1 MKKFLASLLGLL
13 CMTLSAS
20 AQQKIVITLANGEK
34 IEKQVWEVSTITFE
48 PSGTV
53 AKPDTA
59 KAVDL
64 GLSVL
69 WGDMNFGSASAEK
82 AGYYVGWGDA
92 TGLNTSTLLNYFP
105 VLHPTAD
112 IINGQYDIVHVLWGG
127 KWRMPSTA
135 EVKELIEKCDWTYDA
150 TRKGWIVASKSDNTK
165 SIFLPLAGQRSGE
178 TVSADGTSGAYWTG
192 SLSGSDDQKAFALT
206 IDDTQYSQTEDLRYL
221 GFQIRP
227 VYGEYTL
234 GVQVS
239 SAETTN
245 ITKNEAYVKVIYKGN
260 VSDATEFGVC
270 YGTTSSLDPDQNTK
284 VTTSSVDE
292 DGSYTFHITDLTPNT
307 TYYFAPYVVYEGSR
321 NMGTTMQFTTLSKFP
336 VAEAVDLGLSVK
348 WASWNV
354 GASTNEE
361 TGNLM
366 AWGDPTGENASFTS
380 TDYPNDLSDISGSKY
395 DVATQQW
402 GSEWRMPTTDEW
414 KELDALSKEIVTLD
428 NGVTAY
434 KVTGKNGN
442 YIYLPRGGYSY
453 NNKTYSANKSGCYWA
468 SENQTMD
475 YANSVTLGKVS
486 STYEQDRKGMHMLVR
501 PVYGKKT
508 DPDNPPIATI
518 DTTAAG
524 KAAQSVDLGLSV
536 KWATYNLGATTSTEK
551 GSYFQWACT
560 EAGTDFTR
568 KGYKWYNADK
578 DSIAVP
584 STEISYTDYDAAKT
598 LWGGTWRMPTQ
609 SEMEE
614 LVNKC
619 TWTKES
625 KGYKVTGANGNSI
638 FLPFTGIY
646 NGTSLTYDTDC
657 YYWSSTYNTLPIHA
671 EDFWAVY
678 LSTPSS
684 GITTT
689 STYVYR
695 GMCIRPVR
703 P

>member
-20 AQQKIVITLANGEK
+20 AQQKIVITLANGET
-34 IEKQVWEVSTITFE
+34 IEKQVWEVSSITFE

-64 GLSVL
+64 GLSVK
-69 WGDMNFGSASAEK
+69 WGDMNFGATSAEK

-127 KWRMPSTA
+127 KWRMPSTS
-135 EVKELIEKCDWTYDA
+135 EVKELIEKCDWAYDA
-150 TRKGWIVASKSDNTK
+150 TRKGWIVASKSDPTK

-178 TVSADGTSGAYWTG
+178 TVTADGTSGAYWTG
-192 SLSGSDDQKAFALT
+192 SLSTSDDQKALAITL
-206 IDDTQYSQTEDLRYL
+206 DDTQYSQTEDLRYL
-221 GFQIRP
+221 GLQIRP
-227 VYGEYTL
+227 VYGDYTL

-336 VAEAVDLGLSVK
+336 VAEVVDLGLSVK

-638 FLPFTGIY
+638 FLPFSGIY

-671 EDFWAVY
+671 EDYWAVY